1 MEATYTMICI
11 NLLVLTYLILGRVG
25 YNAASHFTY
34 YKELIRYTELFLIWK
49 VEKGFFYQFFINII

>member
-34 YKELIRYTELFLIWK
+34 YKELIRYTELFLI
-49 VEKGFFYQFFINII
+49 